1 MTGPVTVIGLVQGGY
16 LLEDI
21 RVTVP
26 QRMAIQ
32 IPAHL
37 AERSQSLVDAL
48 QQRRVMRLGTPA
60 VVKEV
65 APQLNTSLRGR
76 GIAPQVANT
85 KHEPASTTPSEE
97 RELLVL
103 ALEASREDC
112 RRLQALNESLQAT
125 LHTMTQQLGKIQ
137 RAVETL
143 SYRPYGAG
151 PLPTPQPGRGGARME
166 GAVPHFIPATTLEAA
181 EVRINPSESTLT
193 SNVDEAVAALR
204 SLRGKSA

>member
-1 MTGPVTVIGLVQGGY
+1 LTGPVTVIGLVQGGC

-21 RVTVP
+21 RITVP

-65 APQLNTSLRGR
+65 SAQLNTSLRGR
-76 GIAPQVANT
+76 GISPQVANMR
-85 KHEPASTTPSEE
+85 HDPAPVAPSDE

-103 ALEASREDC
+103 ELEASREEC
-112 RRLQALNESLQAT
+112 RRLQALNEALQVT
-125 LHTMTQQLGKIQ
+125 LQTMTQQLGKIQ
-137 RAVETL
+137 HAVEAL
-143 SYRPYGAG
+143 SYGTGQSPAQQQQS
-151 PLPTPQPGRGGARME
+151 LGRGSPRVV
-166 GAVPHFIPATTLEAA
+166 GAVPHFIPPTTLEVA
-181 EVRINPSESTLT
+181 EVRINPSETTST
-193 SNVDEAVAALR
+193 SNVDEALAALR